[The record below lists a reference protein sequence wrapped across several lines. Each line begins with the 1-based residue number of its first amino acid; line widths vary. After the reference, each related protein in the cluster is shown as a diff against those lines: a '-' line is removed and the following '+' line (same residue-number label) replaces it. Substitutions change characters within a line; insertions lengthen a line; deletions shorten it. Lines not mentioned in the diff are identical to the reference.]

1 MVWRCVPVDAENAET
16 AFREM
21 PRRGAPHGAEADDR
35 DVETLHASDG
45 ITLNGK
51 GADTC
56 LIHGSEARC
65 TMQNASGLAAR

>member
-1 MVWRCVPVDAENAET
+1 
-16 AFREM
+16 M

-35 DVETLHASDG
+35 DVERLHASDG